1 MRMLRKPRIR
11 YKGVFYHPIEYRN
24 RQKCEIVKPK
34 SIYNRIRKEY
44 TMTDGER
51 YFEVFCNYHY
61 LKYKKIEEKKDVRT
75 PDYRLFIGDYLIIT
89 EVKDLESN
97 KEDEKALKEFYEKGY
112 VIWGGSKVGN
122 RVRNKIIASKD
133 QLKRFTENKYPS
145 ILLLFDHRNEI
156 TPTLTDYEI
165 KIGMY
170 GFEAIKINTN
180 DNPNLRKY
188 GGKAQMTK
196 NSRKYIS
203 CIGLLTKES
212 NNKLFLKLYEN
223 YYANIKIE
231 YDIFEKYDDISIF
244 KLNVPPDKIYSNWAS
259 I

>member
-1 MRMLRKPRIR
+1 MI
-11 YKGVFYHPIEYRN
+11 N
-24 RQKCEIVKPK
+24 
-34 SIYNRIRKEY
+34 
-44 TMTDGER
+44 TDGER
-51 YFEVFCNYHY
+51 NFELFCNYHY
-61 LKYKKIEEKKDVRT
+61 FKYEKIKENKDVRT

-112 VIWGGSKVGN
+112 AVWGQSKVGS
-122 RVRNKIIASKD
+122 RVRNKIIASKN

-145 ILLLFDHRNEI
+145 ILLIFDHRNEI

-165 KIGMY
+165 KIGMF
-170 GFEAIKINTN
+170 GFEAININ
-180 DNPNLRKY
+180 DNLNLRKF

-203 CIGLLTKES
+203 YIGLLIKEN
-212 NNKLFLKLYEN
+212 NNKPFLKLYEN
-223 YYANIKIE
+223 YYANIRIK
-231 YDIFEKYDDISIF
+231 YGIFKKYNDISIF
-244 KLNVPPDKIYSNWAS
+244 KLNFPPDKTYSNWVS

>member
-1 MRMLRKPRIR
+1 MLRKPRIR

-61 LKYKKIEEKKDVRT
+61 LKYEKIEEKKDVRT

-203 CIGLLTKES
+203 CIGLLTKEN

>member
-61 LKYKKIEEKKDVRT
+61 LKYEKIEEKKDVRT

-112 VIWGGSKVGN
+112 VIWGG
-122 RVRNKIIASKD
+122 
-133 QLKRFTENKYPS
+133 
-145 ILLLFDHRNEI
+145 
-156 TPTLTDYEI
+156 I
-165 KIGMY
+165 K
-170 GFEAIKINTN
+170 
-180 DNPNLRKY
+180 
-188 GGKAQMTK
+188 
-196 NSRKYIS
+196 S
-203 CIGLLTKES
+203 
-212 NNKLFLKLYEN
+212 
-223 YYANIKIE
+223 
-231 YDIFEKYDDISIF
+231 
-244 KLNVPPDKIYSNWAS
+244 W
-259 I
+259 